1 MHHMAGVIPINYEL
15 MFEPLFHN
23 FKFNGEEIITLNL
36 SKPTNSIKID
46 AAELSIK
53 ESHIIQGGKIISSE
67 SSLNEKNE
75 KLTIKLAKKIKG
87 KAKLSIKFTGTLNDR
102 LLGFYKSQYKDKKGK
117 TKYLATTQFE
127 AADARRA
134 FPCWDEPAVKATCDV
149 SLLVDKHLDA
159 ISNMPVISKKKTG
172 TKILHKFGRTPIMS
186 TYLLYL
192 GVGEFEYLHGKLRNI
207 KIRIVTTKGNKNKG
221 KLSLDFT
228 KKFLGEYEKYFG
240 IKYPLPKLD
249 MIAIPDF
256 AAGAMENWGAITFRE
271 AILLYDPKTSS
282 TRTKQYIAEVI
293 SHELAHQWFGN
304 LVTMKWWNDLWL
316 NESFA
321 TFMAT
326 KIVNK
331 FYPEWDLWDQFLG
344 DAMLEAMSLDALK
357 NSHPINVDVKHPAQI
372 REIFDA
378 ISYDKGGNVL
388 RMLENYVGIENFRKG
403 LKYYLTQHRYSN
415 AEGHDLWKSIG
426 KVAHKPVDAMMKT
439 WIDQVG
445 YPVVDVK
452 RNNSKVS
459 LTQRRFLSD
468 GSISS
473 KNRWAIPI
481 HIEEGNHES
490 SFLMKSQ
497 KSVVSLKNTDSNFI
511 INSGRYGFYRVQYD
525 DNSLANL
532 SLLIDEKIL
541 NHVDRWSLQND
552 LFSQCV
558 SGTKRLQEYLD
569 FTTSYHDEDDYITL
583 QNLAQN
589 LYHLYKLTRKEKFSD
604 EIRTYNVQFL
614 GTIFDRL
621 GWDSQK
627 NEKHTNALL
636 RSFVITAL
644 GKLGDKEILNE
655 AKKRFNKFLKN
666 KNSLAADLQEPVFV
680 LMAWQGNEKTYNKLL
695 SLYKKSTLQE
705 EKIRFLI
712 AMCNFK
718 QKNLLLKTLAL
729 SLTPEVR
736 SQNIR
741 VPIMGVSANIY
752 GNEILW
758 PWLKNHW
765 KKLVKRFGVG
775 NPLANRIVASI
786 GSVIDDK
793 QEKDLRKFFK
803 RNPLPG
809 TERVIEQTLERVR
822 IKSAFLQRI
831 KREFARYE

>member
-1 MHHMAGVIPINYEL
+1 MAGVIPINYEL

-53 ESHIIQGGKIISSE
+53 ESHIIQGGKIISSK

-102 LLGFYKSQYKDKKGK
+102 LLGFYKSQYKDRKGK
-117 TKYLATTQFE
+117 IKYLATTQFE

-134 FPCWDEPAVKATCDV
+134 FPCWDEPAVKATFDV

-271 AILLYDPKTSS
+271 AILLYDSKTSS

-403 LKYYLTQHRYSN
+403 LKYYLTQHKYSN
-415 AEGHDLWKSIG
+415 AEGQDLWKSIG
-426 KVAHKPVDAMMKT
+426 RVAHKPVDAMMKT

-473 KNRWAIPI
+473 KNRWSIPI

-490 SFLMKSQ
+490 SILMKSQ
-497 KSVVSLKNTDSNFI
+497 KSVVSLKNIDSNFI
-511 INSGRYGFYRVQYD
+511 VNSGRYGFYRVQYD
-525 DNSLANL
+525 AISLAQL
-532 SLLIDEKIL
+532 ELLIDEKIL

-558 SGTKRLQEYLD
+558 SGTKQIQEYLD
-569 FTTSYHDEDDYITL
+569 FTTSYHDEDNYITL

-604 EIRTYNVQFL
+604 EIRTYTAQFL

-655 AKKRFNKFLKN
+655 ARKRFNKFLKN

-680 LMAWQGNEKTYNKLL
+680 LVAWQGNEKTYNKLL

-705 EKIRFLI
+705 EKIRFLM

-752 GNEILW
+752 GSDILW
-758 PWLKNHW
+758 PWLKNNW
-765 KKLVKRFGVG
+765 KKLVRRFGVG

-793 QEKDLRKFFK
+793 QEKDVRKFFK
-803 RNPLPG
+803 RMPLPG

-822 IKSAFLQRI
+822 IRSKFLRSI
-831 KREFARYE
+831 RAEFV

>member
-1 MHHMAGVIPINYEL
+1 MHHMAGIIPINYEL

-36 SKPTNSIKID
+36 SKPTNLIKID

-53 ESHIIQGGKIISSE
+53 ESHIIPGGKIISSE
-67 SSLNEKNE
+67 SSLNEKDE

-134 FPCWDEPAVKATCDV
+134 FPCWDEPAVKATFDV

-271 AILLYDPKTSS
+271 AILLYDAKTSS

-293 SHELAHQWFGN
+293 SHEIAHQWFGN

-403 LKYYLTQHRYSN
+403 LKYYLTQHKYSN
-415 AEGHDLWKSIG
+415 AEGQDLWKSIG
-426 KVAHKPVDAMMKT
+426 RVAHKPVDAMMKT

-452 RNNSKVS
+452 RNNSKVT

-473 KNRWAIPI
+473 KNRWSIPI

-490 SFLMKSQ
+490 SILMKSQ
-497 KSVVSLKNTDSNFI
+497 KSVVSLKNIDSNFI
-511 INSGRYGFYRVQYD
+511 VNSGRYGFYRVQYD

-558 SGTKRLQEYLD
+558 SGTKQIQEYLD
-569 FTTSYHDEDDYITL
+569 FTTSYHDEDNYITL

-604 EIRTYNVQFL
+604 EIRTYTAQFL

-655 AKKRFNKFLKN
+655 ARKRFNKFLKN

-680 LMAWQGNEKTYNKLL
+680 LVAWQGNEKTYNKLL

-705 EKIRFLI
+705 EKIRFLM

-752 GNEILW
+752 GSDILW
-758 PWLKNHW
+758 PWLKNNW
-765 KKLVKRFGVG
+765 KKLVRRFGVG

-793 QEKDLRKFFK
+793 QEKDVRKFFK
-803 RNPLPG
+803 RMPLPG

-822 IKSAFLQRI
+822 IRSKFLRSI
-831 KREFARYE
+831 RAEFV

>member
-1 MHHMAGVIPINYEL
+1 MAGVIPINYEL

-36 SKPTNSIKID
+36 SKPTNSIKLD

-102 LLGFYKSQYKDKKGK
+102 LLGFYKSQYKDKNGK
-117 TKYLATTQFE
+117 IKYLATTQFE

-134 FPCWDEPAVKATCDV
+134 FPCWDEPAVKATFDV

-172 TKILHKFGRTPIMS
+172 TKILYKFGRTPIMS

-271 AILLYDPKTSS
+271 AILLYDTKTSS
-282 TRTKQYIAEVI
+282 TKTKQYIAEVI

-403 LKYYLTQHRYSN
+403 LVHYLTKYKYSN
-415 AEGHDLWKSIG
+415 AEGRDLWKSIG

-452 RNNSKVS
+452 RNNSKIS

-468 GSISS
+468 GSVSS

-490 SFLMKSQ
+490 SILMKSQ
-497 KSVVSLKNTDSNFI
+497 KSIVSLKNTDSNFI

-558 SGTKRLQEYLD
+558 SGTKQLQEYLD
-569 FTTSYHDEDDYITL
+569 FTASYHDEDDYITL

-604 EIRTYNVQFL
+604 EIRTYTAQFL

-644 GKLGDKEILNE
+644 GKLGDKEILSE
-655 AKKRFNKFLKN
+655 AQKRFSKFLKN

-718 QKNLLLKTLAL
+718 QKNLLLKTLTL

-752 GNEILW
+752 GSDILW

-765 KKLVKRFGVG
+765 KKLVRRFGVG

-786 GSVIDDK
+786 GSVIDDE

-822 IKSAFLQRI
+822 IKSAFLRRI
-831 KREFARYE
+831 KTEFAYYE

>member
-1 MHHMAGVIPINYEL
+1 MHHMAGVIPINYEI

-67 SSLNEKNE
+67 SSLNEKDE

-134 FPCWDEPAVKATCDV
+134 FPCWDEPAVKATFDV

-192 GVGEFEYLHGKLRNI
+192 GVGEFEYLYGKLRNI

-415 AEGHDLWKSIG
+415 AEGQDLWKSIG

-490 SFLMKSQ
+490 SILMKSQ

-525 DNSLANL
+525 DNSLADL

-558 SGTKRLQEYLD
+558 SGTKQIQEYFD

-583 QNLAQN
+583 HNLAQN

-604 EIRTYNVQFL
+604 EIRTYTAQFF
-614 GTIFDRL
+614 GAMFDRL

-627 NEKHTNALL
+627 NEKHTDALL

-655 AKKRFNKFLKN
+655 ARKRFNKFLKN

-680 LMAWQGNEKTYNKLL
+680 LVAWQGNEKTYNKLL

-705 EKIRFLI
+705 EKVRFLM

-741 VPIMGVSANIY
+741 VPIMGISANIY
-752 GNEILW
+752 GSDILW
-758 PWLKNHW
+758 PWLKNNW
-765 KKLVKRFGVG
+765 KKLVRRFGVG
-775 NPLANRIVASI
+775 NPLANSIVASI
-786 GSVIDDK
+786 GGVIDDK
-793 QEKDLRKFFK
+793 QEKDVRKFFK
-803 RNPLPG
+803 RMPLPG

-822 IKSAFLQRI
+822 IRSKFLRSI
-831 KREFARYE
+831 RAEFV

>member
-1 MHHMAGVIPINYEL
+1 MAGVIPINYEL

-67 SSLNEKNE
+67 SSLNEKDE

-102 LLGFYKSQYKDKKGK
+102 LLGFYKSQYKDRKGK

-134 FPCWDEPAVKATCDV
+134 FPCWDEPAVKATFDV

-240 IKYPLPKLD
+240 IRYPLPKLD

-271 AILLYDPKTSS
+271 AILLYDSKTSS

-293 SHELAHQWFGN
+293 SHEIAHQWFGN

-344 DAMLEAMSLDALK
+344 DAMLNAMSLDALK

-403 LKYYLTQHRYSN
+403 LKYYLTQHKYSN
-415 AEGHDLWKSIG
+415 AEGQDLWKSIG
-426 KVAHKPVDAMMKT
+426 RVAHKPVDAMMKT

-459 LTQRRFLSD
+459 LTQRWFLSD

-473 KNRWAIPI
+473 KNRWSIPI

-490 SFLMKSQ
+490 SILMKSQ
-497 KSVVSLKNTDSNFI
+497 KSVVSLKNIDSNFI
-511 INSGRYGFYRVQYD
+511 VNSGRYGFYRVQYD

-558 SGTKRLQEYLD
+558 SGTKQIQEYLD
-569 FTTSYHDEDDYITL
+569 FTTSYHDEDNYITL

-604 EIRTYNVQFL
+604 EIRTYTAQFL

-627 NEKHTNALL
+627 NEKHTDALL

-655 AKKRFNKFLKN
+655 ARKRFNKFLKN

-680 LMAWQGNEKTYNKLL
+680 LVAWQGNEKTYNKLL

-705 EKIRFLI
+705 EKIRFLM

-752 GNEILW
+752 GSDILW
-758 PWLKNHW
+758 PWLKNNW
-765 KKLVKRFGVG
+765 KKLVGRFGVG

-793 QEKDLRKFFK
+793 QEKDVRKFFK
-803 RNPLPG
+803 RMPLPG

-822 IKSAFLQRI
+822 IRSKFLRSI
-831 KREFARYE
+831 RAEFV

>member
-1 MHHMAGVIPINYEL
+1 
-15 MFEPLFHN
+15 
-23 FKFNGEEIITLNL
+23 
-36 SKPTNSIKID
+36 
-46 AAELSIK
+46 
-53 ESHIIQGGKIISSE
+53 
-67 SSLNEKNE
+67 
-75 KLTIKLAKKIKG
+75 
-87 KAKLSIKFTGTLNDR
+87 
-102 LLGFYKSQYKDKKGK
+102 
-117 TKYLATTQFE
+117 
-127 AADARRA
+127 
-134 FPCWDEPAVKATCDV
+134 
-149 SLLVDKHLDA
+149 
-159 ISNMPVISKKKTG
+159 
-172 TKILHKFGRTPIMS
+172 
-186 TYLLYL
+186 
-192 GVGEFEYLHGKLRNI
+192 
-207 KIRIVTTKGNKNKG
+207 
-221 KLSLDFT
+221 
-228 KKFLGEYEKYFG
+228 
-240 IKYPLPKLD
+240 
-249 MIAIPDF
+249 
-256 AAGAMENWGAITFRE
+256 
-271 AILLYDPKTSS
+271 
-282 TRTKQYIAEVI
+282 
-293 SHELAHQWFGN
+293 
-304 LVTMKWWNDLWL
+304 MKWWNDLWL

-403 LKYYLTQHRYSN
+403 LKYYLTQHKYSN
-415 AEGHDLWKSIG
+415 AEGQDLWKSIG
-426 KVAHKPVDAMMKT
+426 RVAHKPVDAMMKT

-473 KNRWAIPI
+473 KNRWSIPI

-490 SFLMKSQ
+490 SILMKSQ
-497 KSVVSLKNTDSNFI
+497 KSVVSLKNIDSNFI
-511 INSGRYGFYRVQYD
+511 VNSGRYGFYRVQYD

-558 SGTKRLQEYLD
+558 SGTKQIQEYLD
-569 FTTSYHDEDDYITL
+569 FTTSYHDEDNYITL

-604 EIRTYNVQFL
+604 EIRTYTAQFL

-627 NEKHTNALL
+627 NEKHTDALL

-680 LMAWQGNEKTYNKLL
+680 LVAWQGNEKTYNKLL

-705 EKIRFLI
+705 EKIRFLM

-752 GNEILW
+752 GSDILW
-758 PWLKNHW
+758 PWLKNNW
-765 KKLVKRFGVG
+765 KKLVGRFGVG

-793 QEKDLRKFFK
+793 QEKDVRKFFK
-803 RNPLPG
+803 RMPLPG

-822 IKSAFLQRI
+822 IRSKFLRSI
-831 KREFARYE
+831 RAEFV

>member
-23 FKFNGEEIITLNL
+23 FKFNGEEVITLNL

-67 SSLNEKNE
+67 SSLNEKDE

-102 LLGFYKSQYKDKKGK
+102 LLGFYKSQYKDRKGK

-134 FPCWDEPAVKATCDV
+134 FPCWDEPAVKATFDV

-240 IKYPLPKLD
+240 IKCPLPKLD

-271 AILLYDPKTSS
+271 AILLYDAKTSS

-403 LKYYLTQHRYSN
+403 LKYYLTQHKYSN
-415 AEGHDLWKSIG
+415 AEGQDLWKSIG

-473 KNRWAIPI
+473 KNRWSIPI

-490 SFLMKSQ
+490 SILMKSQ
-497 KSVVSLKNTDSNFI
+497 KSVVSLKNIDSNFI
-511 INSGRYGFYRVQYD
+511 VNSGRYGFYRVQYD
-525 DNSLANL
+525 ANSLAQL
-532 SLLIDEKIL
+532 ELLIDEKIL

-558 SGTKRLQEYLD
+558 SGTKQIQEYLD
-569 FTTSYHDEDDYITL
+569 FTTSYHDEDNYITL

-604 EIRTYNVQFL
+604 EIRTYTAQFL

-627 NEKHTNALL
+627 NERHTDALL

-644 GKLGDKEILNE
+644 GKLGDNEILNE

-680 LMAWQGNEKTYNKLL
+680 LVAWQGNEKTYNKLL

-705 EKIRFLI
+705 EKIRFLM

-752 GNEILW
+752 GSDILW
-758 PWLKNHW
+758 PWLKNNW
-765 KKLVKRFGVG
+765 KKLVGRFGVG

-793 QEKDLRKFFK
+793 QEKDVRKFFK
-803 RNPLPG
+803 RMPLPG

-822 IKSAFLQRI
+822 IRSKFLRSI
-831 KREFARYE
+831 RAEFV

>member
-1 MHHMAGVIPINYEL
+1 MAGVIPINYEL

-53 ESHIIQGGKIISSE
+53 ESHIIHGGKIISSE
-67 SSLNEKNE
+67 SSLNEKDE

-134 FPCWDEPAVKATCDV
+134 FPCWDEPAVKATFDV

-271 AILLYDPKTSS
+271 AILLYDAKTSS

-403 LKYYLTQHRYSN
+403 LKYYLTQHKYSN
-415 AEGHDLWKSIG
+415 AEGQDLWKSIG
-426 KVAHKPVDAMMKT
+426 RVAHKPVDAMMKT

-473 KNRWAIPI
+473 KNRWSIPI

-490 SFLMKSQ
+490 SILMKSQ
-497 KSVVSLKNTDSNFI
+497 KSVVSLKNIDSNFI
-511 INSGRYGFYRVQYD
+511 VNSGRYGFYRVQYD
-525 DNSLANL
+525 DNSLAQL
-532 SLLIDEKIL
+532 ELLIDEKIL

-558 SGTKRLQEYLD
+558 SGTKQIQEYLD
-569 FTTSYHDEDDYITL
+569 FTTSYHDEDNYITL

-604 EIRTYNVQFL
+604 EIRTYTAQFL

-655 AKKRFNKFLKN
+655 ARKRFNKFLKN

-680 LMAWQGNEKTYNKLL
+680 LVAWQGNEKTYNKLL

-705 EKIRFLI
+705 EKIRFLM

-752 GNEILW
+752 GSDILW
-758 PWLKNHW
+758 PWLKNNW
-765 KKLVKRFGVG
+765 KKLVRRFGVG

-793 QEKDLRKFFK
+793 QEKDVRKFFK
-803 RNPLPG
+803 RMPLPG

-822 IKSAFLQRI
+822 IRSKFLRSI
-831 KREFARYE
+831 RAEFV

>member
-1 MHHMAGVIPINYEL
+1 MHDMASIVPVNYEL
-15 MFEPLFHN
+15 RFEPLFHN
-23 FKFNGEEIITLNL
+23 FTFNSTEIITLNL
-36 SKPTNSIKID
+36 PKPTNSIMLD
-46 AAELSIK
+46 SAELTIK
-53 ESHIIQGGKIISSE
+53 KCHVVQGTKTISAKPF
-67 SSLNEKNE
+67 LNAKNE
-75 KLTIKLAKKIKG
+75 RLTIKLANKIKG
-87 KAKLSIKFTGTLNDR
+87 KAKLCIEFTGILNDR

-134 FPCWDEPAVKATCDV
+134 FPCWDEPAVKATFDV
-149 SLLVDKHLDA
+149 SLLVDKHLGA
-159 ISNMPVISKKKTG
+159 ISNMPVISKKTVG
-172 TKILHKFGRTPIMS
+172 TKILYKFGRTPIMS

-192 GVGEFEYLHGKLRNI
+192 GVGEFEYLYGKLRNI

-293 SHELAHQWFGN
+293 SHEIAHQWFGN

-326 KIVNK
+326 KIVDK
-331 FYPEWDLWDQFLG
+331 FYPEWDLWDQFL
-344 DAMLEAMSLDALK
+344 DDTMLNAMSLDALK

-378 ISYDKGGNVL
+378 ISYDKGGSIL

-403 LKYYLTQHRYSN
+403 LKHYLTKHRYSN
-415 AEGHDLWKSIG
+415 AEGRDLWDLIG
-426 KVAHKPVDAMMKT
+426 KVARKPVSSMMKK
-439 WIDQVG
+439 WVDQVG

-452 RNNSKVS
+452 RDNSKIS

-468 GSISS
+468 GSRSS
-473 KNRWAIPI
+473 KNRWEIPI
-481 HIEEGNHES
+481 AIEEGNHES
-490 SFLMKSQ
+490 LVLMKSRF
-497 KSVVSLKNTDSNFI
+497 SRISLKNTDSNFI
-511 INSGRYGFYRVQYD
+511 INSGRYGFYRIQYD
-525 DNSLANL
+525 DHTLANL

-552 LFSQCV
+552 LFSQCL
-558 SGTKRLQEYLD
+558 SGIKQLQEYLD
-569 FTTSYHDEDDYITL
+569 FTTSYHDEDDYITRL
-583 QNLAQN
+583 NLAQN
-589 LYHLYKLTRKEKFSD
+589 LYYLYKLTIKEKFSD
-604 EIRTYNVQFL
+604 EIRAYTVQFL
-614 GTIFDRL
+614 GTIFDRI
-621 GWDSQK
+621 GWDSK
-627 NEKHTNALL
+627 KHEKHTDALL
-636 RSFVITAL
+636 RSFVIIAL
-644 GKLGDKEILNE
+644 GKLGDEEILDE
-655 AKKRFNKFLKN
+655 ANKRFAKFLKD

-680 LMAWQGNEKTYNKLL
+680 LAAWQGDKKTYKKLL
-695 SLYKKSTLQE
+695 SLYKKATLQE
-705 EKIRFLI
+705 EKIRFLT

-718 QKNLLLKTLAL
+718 QKNLLLKTLAF
-729 SLTPEVR
+729 SLTSDVR

-752 GNEILW
+752 GKDVLW
-758 PWLKNHW
+758 PWLKNNW
-765 KKLVKRFGVG
+765 KRLVRKFGVG

-786 GSVIDDK
+786 GGVIDDK
-793 QEKDLRKFFK
+793 QERDVRNFFNK
-803 RNPLPG
+803 NPMPG
-809 TERVIEQTLERVR
+809 TERVLEQTLERVR
-822 IKSAFLQRI
+822 IRSKFLQRV
-831 KREFARYE
+831 KTEFT

>member
-1 MHHMAGVIPINYEL
+1 MAGVIPINYEL

-36 SKPTNSIKID
+36 SKPTNSIKLD

-67 SSLNEKNE
+67 SSLNEKDE

-102 LLGFYKSQYKDKKGK
+102 LLGFYKSQYKDKNGK
-117 TKYLATTQFE
+117 IKYLATTQFE

-134 FPCWDEPAVKATCDV
+134 FPCWDEPAVKATFDV

-172 TKILHKFGRTPIMS
+172 TKILYKFVRTPIMS

-271 AILLYDPKTSS
+271 AILLYDTKTSS

-403 LKYYLTQHRYSN
+403 LVHYLTRYKYSN
-415 AEGHDLWKSIG
+415 AEGRDLWKSIG

-452 RNNSKVS
+452 RKNSKVS

-490 SFLMKSQ
+490 SILMKSQ
-497 KSVVSLKNTDSNFI
+497 KRVMPLKNTDSNFI

-525 DNSLANL
+525 DNSLAEIEM
-532 SLLIDEKIL
+532 LIDEKIL

-558 SGTKRLQEYLD
+558 SGTKQLQAYLD
-569 FTTSYHDEDDYITL
+569 FTASYHDEDDYITS

-589 LYHLYKLTRKEKFSD
+589 LYYLYKLTRKEKFSD
-604 EIRTYNVQFL
+604 EIRTYTAQFL

-666 KNSLAADLQEPVFV
+666 KNSLAADLQEPVFI

-752 GNEILW
+752 GSDILW

-765 KKLVKRFGVG
+765 KKLVRRFGVG

-822 IKSAFLQRI
+822 IKSAFLRRI
-831 KREFARYE
+831 KREFAYYE

>member
-1 MHHMAGVIPINYEL
+1 MHRMVGVIPINYEI

-36 SKPTNSIKID
+36 PKPTNSIKLD

-53 ESHIIQGGKIISSE
+53 ESHIIQGKKIIHVK
-67 SSLNEKNE
+67 SSLNEKDE
-75 KLTIKLAKKIKG
+75 KLNIKLAKKIKG

-134 FPCWDEPAVKATCDV
+134 FPCWDEPAVKATFDV
-149 SLLVDKHLDA
+149 SLLVDKHMDA
-159 ISNMPVISKKKTG
+159 ISNMPVISKKKSG
-172 TKILHKFGRTPIMS
+172 AKILYKFGRTPIMS

-228 KKFLGEYEKYFG
+228 KKFLSEYEKYFG

-293 SHELAHQWFGN
+293 SHEIAHQWFGN

-326 KIVNK
+326 KIVDK
-331 FYPEWDLWDQFLG
+331 FYPEWNLWDQFLD

-357 NSHPINVDVKHPAQI
+357 NSHPINVNVNHPAQI

-378 ISYDKGGNVL
+378 ISYDKGGSVL

-403 LKYYLTQHRYSN
+403 LKHYLTLHKYSN
-415 AEGHDLWKSIG
+415 AEGRDLWNSIG
-426 KVAHKPVDAMMKT
+426 KVARKPVDAMMKT

-452 RNNSKVS
+452 RNNSKLS

-468 GSISS
+468 GSRAS

-481 HIEEGNHES
+481 HIEEGNHQNSILLKLRS
-490 SFLMKSQ
+490 ST
-497 KSVVSLKNTDSNFI
+497 VSLKNKDSNFI

-525 DNSLANL
+525 DHSLANL

-541 NHVDRWSLQND
+541 NHVDRWGLQND
-552 LFSQCV
+552 LFSECV
-558 SGTKRLQEYLD
+558 SGTKQLQEYLD

-583 QNLAQN
+583 LNLAQN
-589 LYHLYKLTRKEKFSD
+589 LYNIYKLTTKERFTD
-604 EIRTYNVQFL
+604 EIRTYAAQFL
-614 GTIFDRL
+614 GSIFDRL
-621 GWDSQK
+621 GWDSRK
-627 NEKHTNALL
+627 NEKHTDSLL
-636 RSFVITAL
+636 RSFVITTL
-644 GKLGDKEILNE
+644 GKLGDEEILAE
-655 AKKRFNKFLKN
+655 ARKRFNKFLKN
-666 KNSLAADLQEPVFV
+666 KNSLAADLQQPVFI
-680 LMAWQGNEKTYNKLL
+680 LMAWQGDKKTYNKLL
-695 SLYKKSTLQE
+695 SLYRKSTLQE
-705 EKIRFLI
+705 EKIRFLA

-718 QKNLLLKTLAL
+718 QKNLLLKTLNLA
-729 SLTPEVR
+729 LTPEVR

-741 VPIMGVSANIY
+741 VPIMGVSANLH
-752 GNEILW
+752 GKTVLW
-758 PWLKNHW
+758 PWLKSHW
-765 KKLVKRFGVG
+765 EKLVKKFGVG
-775 NPLANRIVASI
+775 NPLANRIVASV
-786 GSVIDDK
+786 GSVIDDR
-793 QEKDLRKFFK
+793 QEKEVRNFFK

-822 IKSAFLQRI
+822 IRSNFLRRI
-831 KREFARYE
+831 KVEFG

>member
-1 MHHMAGVIPINYEL
+1 MNMTNITPINYEIE
-15 MFEPLFHN
+15 FEPLFHN
-23 FKFNGEEIITLNL
+23 FTFNGTEIITLNI
-36 SKPTNSIKID
+36 SKPTNLILLD
-46 AAELSIK
+46 AAELKIK
-53 ESHIIQGGKIISSE
+53 KSHVIQGRKTITVTT
-67 SSLNEKNE
+67 SLNKKNE

-87 KAKLSIKFTGTLNDR
+87 KVKLCIEFTGVLNDR
-102 LLGFYKSQYKDKKGK
+102 LLGFYRSQYKDQNGK
-117 TKYLATTQFE
+117 TKYVATTQFE

-134 FPCWDEPAVKATCDV
+134 FPCWDEPSVKSTFDV

-159 ISNMPVISKKKTG
+159 ISNMPVSSKK
-172 TKILHKFGRTPIMS
+172 IVDSKFLYEFQRTPIMS

-207 KIRIVTTKGNKNKG
+207 KLRIVTTKGNKNKG
-221 KLSLDFT
+221 KLSLQFT
-228 KKFLGEYEKYFG
+228 KQFLSEYEKYFG

-282 TRTKQYIAEVI
+282 TKTKQYIAEVI

-403 LKYYLTQHRYSN
+403 LVHYLTRYKYSN
-415 AEGHDLWKSIG
+415 AEGRDLWKSIG

-452 RNNSKVS
+452 RNNSKIS

-468 GSISS
+468 GSTSS

-490 SFLMKSQ
+490 SILMKSQ
-497 KSVVSLKNTDSNFI
+497 KRVVSLKNTDSNFI

-525 DNSLANL
+525 DDSLANL

-558 SGTKRLQEYLD
+558 SGTKQLQEYLD

-589 LYHLYKLTRKEKFSD
+589 LYYLYKLTRKEKFSD
-604 EIRTYNVQFL
+604 EIRTYTAQFL

-644 GKLGDKEILNE
+644 GKLGDKEILDE

-705 EKIRFLI
+705 QKIRFLM

-752 GNEILW
+752 GNDILW

-765 KKLVKRFGVG
+765 KKLVGRFGVG

-793 QEKDLRKFFK
+793 QEKDVRKFFK

-809 TERVIEQTLERVR
+809 TGRVIEQTLERVR
-822 IKSAFLQRI
+822 IRSKFLRSI
-831 KREFARYE
+831 RAEFV

>member
-1 MHHMAGVIPINYEL
+1 MVGVIPINYEL

-36 SKPTNSIKID
+36 SKPTNLIKID

-53 ESHIIQGGKIISSE
+53 ESHIIQGGKIISTK
-67 SSLNEKNE
+67 SSLNEKDE

-102 LLGFYKSQYKDKKGK
+102 LLGFYKSQYKDRKGK

-134 FPCWDEPAVKATCDV
+134 FPCWDEPAVKATFDV

-271 AILLYDPKTSS
+271 AILLYDAKTSS

-293 SHELAHQWFGN
+293 SHEIAHQWFGN

-403 LKYYLTQHRYSN
+403 LKYYLTQHKYSN
-415 AEGHDLWKSIG
+415 AEGQDLWKSIG

-473 KNRWAIPI
+473 KNRWSIPI

-490 SFLMKSQ
+490 SILMKSQ
-497 KSVVSLKNTDSNFI
+497 KSVVSLKNIDSNFI
-511 INSGRYGFYRVQYD
+511 VNSGRYGFYRVQYD
-525 DNSLANL
+525 ANSLAQL
-532 SLLIDEKIL
+532 ELLIDEKIL

-558 SGTKRLQEYLD
+558 SGTKQIQEYLD
-569 FTTSYHDEDDYITL
+569 FTTSYHDEDNYITL

-604 EIRTYNVQFL
+604 EIRTYTAQFL

-627 NEKHTNALL
+627 NEKHTDALL

-655 AKKRFNKFLKN
+655 ARKRFNKFLKN

-680 LMAWQGNEKTYNKLL
+680 LVAWQGNEKTYNKLL

-705 EKIRFLI
+705 EKIRFLM

-752 GNEILW
+752 GSDILW
-758 PWLKNHW
+758 PWLKNNW
-765 KKLVKRFGVG
+765 KKLVRRFGVG

-786 GSVIDDK
+786 GGVIDDK
-793 QEKDLRKFFK
+793 QEKDVRKFFK
-803 RNPLPG
+803 RMPLPG

-822 IKSAFLQRI
+822 IRSKFLRSI
-831 KREFARYE
+831 RAEFV

>member
-1 MHHMAGVIPINYEL
+1 MAGVIPINYEI

-67 SSLNEKNE
+67 SSLNEKDE

-87 KAKLSIKFTGTLNDR
+87 NAKLSIKFTGTLNDR
-102 LLGFYKSQYKDKKGK
+102 LLGFYKSQYKDNKGK

-134 FPCWDEPAVKATCDV
+134 FPCWDEPAVKATFDV

-271 AILLYDPKTSS
+271 AILLYDAKTSS

-415 AEGHDLWKSIG
+415 AEGQDLWKSIG

-490 SFLMKSQ
+490 SILMKSQ

-525 DNSLANL
+525 DNSLAQL
-532 SLLIDEKIL
+532 ELLIDEKIL

-558 SGTKRLQEYLD
+558 SGTKQIQEYLD
-569 FTTSYHDEDDYITL
+569 FTTSYHDEDNYITL

-604 EIRTYNVQFL
+604 EIRTYTAQFL

-627 NEKHTNALL
+627 NEKHTDALL

-655 AKKRFNKFLKN
+655 ARKRFNKFLKN

-680 LMAWQGNEKTYNKLL
+680 LVAWQGNEKTYNKLL

-705 EKIRFLI
+705 EKVRFLM

-752 GNEILW
+752 GSDILW
-758 PWLKNHW
+758 PWLKNNW
-765 KKLVKRFGVG
+765 KKLVRRFGVG

-786 GSVIDDK
+786 GGVIDDK
-793 QEKDLRKFFK
+793 QEKDVRKFFK
-803 RNPLPG
+803 KMPLPG

-822 IKSAFLQRI
+822 IRSKFLRSI
-831 KREFARYE
+831 RAEFV

>member
-1 MHHMAGVIPINYEL
+1 MAGVIPINYEL

-53 ESHIIQGGKIISSE
+53 ESHIIQGGKIISSK

-117 TKYLATTQFE
+117 TKYIATTQFE

-134 FPCWDEPAVKATCDV
+134 FPCWDEPAVKATFDV

-271 AILLYDPKTSS
+271 AILLYDAKTSS

-403 LKYYLTQHRYSN
+403 LKYYLTQHKYSN
-415 AEGHDLWKSIG
+415 AEGQDLWKSIG
-426 KVAHKPVDAMMKT
+426 RVAHKPVDAMMKT

-473 KNRWAIPI
+473 KNRWSIPI

-490 SFLMKSQ
+490 SILMKSQ
-497 KSVVSLKNTDSNFI
+497 KSVVSLKNIDSNFI
-511 INSGRYGFYRVQYD
+511 VNSGRYGFYRVQYD
-525 DNSLANL
+525 DNSLAQL
-532 SLLIDEKIL
+532 ELLIDEKIL

-558 SGTKRLQEYLD
+558 SGTKQIQEYLD
-569 FTTSYHDEDDYITL
+569 FTTSYHDEDNYITL

-604 EIRTYNVQFL
+604 EIRTYTAQFL

-655 AKKRFNKFLKN
+655 ARKRFNKFLKN

-680 LMAWQGNEKTYNKLL
+680 LVAWQGNEKTYNKLL

-705 EKIRFLI
+705 EKIRFLM

-752 GNEILW
+752 GSDILW
-758 PWLKNHW
+758 PWLKNNW
-765 KKLVKRFGVG
+765 KKLVGRFGVG

-793 QEKDLRKFFK
+793 QEKDVRKFFK
-803 RNPLPG
+803 RMPLPG

-822 IKSAFLQRI
+822 IRSKFLRSI
-831 KREFARYE
+831 RAEFV

>member
-1 MHHMAGVIPINYEL
+1 MAGVIPINYEL

-67 SSLNEKNE
+67 SSLNEKDE
-75 KLTIKLAKKIKG
+75 KLTIKFAKKIKG

-102 LLGFYKSQYKDKKGK
+102 LLGFYKSKYKDRKGK

-134 FPCWDEPAVKATCDV
+134 FPCWDEPAIKATFDV

-271 AILLYDPKTSS
+271 AILLYDAKTSS

-293 SHELAHQWFGN
+293 SHEIAHQWFGN

-403 LKYYLTQHRYSN
+403 LKYYLTQHKYSN
-415 AEGHDLWKSIG
+415 AEGQDLWKSIG
-426 KVAHKPVDAMMKT
+426 RVAHKPVDAMMKT

-473 KNRWAIPI
+473 KNRWSIPI

-490 SFLMKSQ
+490 SILMKSQ
-497 KSVVSLKNTDSNFI
+497 KSVVSLKNIDSNFI
-511 INSGRYGFYRVQYD
+511 VNSGRYGFYRVQYD

-558 SGTKRLQEYLD
+558 SSTKQIQEYLD
-569 FTTSYHDEDDYITL
+569 FTTSYHDEDNYITL

-604 EIRTYNVQFL
+604 EIRTYTAQFL
-614 GTIFDRL
+614 GTTFDRL
-621 GWDSQK
+621 GWDSQT
-627 NEKHTNALL
+627 NEKHTDALL

-644 GKLGDKEILNE
+644 GKLGDKEILND
-655 AKKRFNKFLKN
+655 A
-666 KNSLAADLQEPVFV
+666 
-680 LMAWQGNEKTYNKLL
+680 
-695 SLYKKSTLQE
+695 
-705 EKIRFLI
+705 
-712 AMCNFK
+712 
-718 QKNLLLKTLAL
+718 
-729 SLTPEVR
+729 
-736 SQNIR
+736 
-741 VPIMGVSANIY
+741 
-752 GNEILW
+752 
-758 PWLKNHW
+758 
-765 KKLVKRFGVG
+765 
-775 NPLANRIVASI
+775 
-786 GSVIDDK
+786 
-793 QEKDLRKFFK
+793 
-803 RNPLPG
+803 
-809 TERVIEQTLERVR
+809 
-822 IKSAFLQRI
+822 
-831 KREFARYE
+831 